1 MASAS
6 IKGKKGNVGAAG
18 GAPKVGPKVRPTKA
32 AGSMNAAKDVASKS
46 KFLSWW
52 RSRPAPLRWGAYG
65 IAGLIGL
72 GAIRNSTA
80 NRNNP
85 PYGY

>member
-1 MASAS
+1 MKFAS
-6 IKGKKGNVGAAG
+6 IRKRKINIGAIG
-18 GAPKVGPKVRPTKA
+18 RAPKLRPTQA
-32 AGSMNAAKDVASKS
+32 AGSMNAAKNVASKS

-52 RSRPAPLRWGAYG
+52 RSRPTPLRWGAYG

-80 NRNNP
+80 NKNNP